1 MKRGKKR
8 MRPPPLLP
16 KGISNASFLGRD
28 ADWGRMVEK
37 ICKEIKRQSKYVRSV
52 QWGKMQFSKRKI
64 AFSEE

>member
-1 MKRGKKR
+1 
-8 MRPPPLLP
+8 MRHFW
-16 KGISNASFLGRD
+16 GGTVIG
-28 ADWGRMVEK
+28 GRMVEK